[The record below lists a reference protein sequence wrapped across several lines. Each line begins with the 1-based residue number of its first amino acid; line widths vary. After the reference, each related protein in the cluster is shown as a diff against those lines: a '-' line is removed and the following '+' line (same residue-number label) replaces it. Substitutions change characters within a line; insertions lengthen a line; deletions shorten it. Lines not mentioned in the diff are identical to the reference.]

1 MDRLIPGD
9 DEASQR
15 TFDFL
20 PATGISI
27 DSSPP
32 SSVIRRQA
40 MAPAAQKARGAY
52 YTDPV
57 VAAFLVRWAMRSPTD
72 RVLDPC
78 FGEGVFLSAAV
89 DRSIALGGTA
99 ANIVGIELHRDAC
112 ALTKRRLRGEAMT
125 PSLLCTDFFHVKAAA
140 TGLFSA
146 VVGNPPFI
154 RYQRFSGEQRKV
166 ALRRAA
172 EAGVSLSALTSA
184 WAPFLVHATTFLEPG
199 GRLAVVSPAELCHA
213 VYARPL
219 LRFLRSRFKQAL
231 ILTFSRRL
239 FPELSE
245 DTVLILADGYGTA
258 GDDLRLLSLRDASA
272 LETPGV
278 LSTTAVPIGNETA
291 DADIVRLIVHLLPDT
306 VRQLYQRLAHHP
318 ESIRLGAV
326 ATTGIGYVT
335 GNNDFFHLSA
345 SEAEAYGIPDKVLAH
360 AVCRAAWLPGLTFT
374 ERDWTEL
381 DRRGL
386 KTRLLHLSGM
396 TREALPRPVRAY
408 VSNGERRKVHTAY
421 KCRVRRPWYG
431 VPHVSVPDLFL
442 TYMANSRPAL
452 VLNRARAVA
461 PNTLLCVHVD
471 RRANVKSE
479 ALAAGWWTSLAALSA
494 EIEGHSLGGGML
506 KLEPREAGS
515 LVLPLPARLRD
526 SAIAR
531 QLVLDLDRAV
541 RSRQHEEAT
550 DLADRE
556 IPQRGL
562 GLSRDEC
569 ALLREGAGY
578 LANRRRMR

>member
-20 PATGISI
+20 PATEISI
-27 DSSPP
+27 DSGPP

-57 VAAFLVRWAMRSPTD
+57 VASFLVRWAMRSPTD

-112 ALTKRRLRGEAMT
+112 ALTKRRLRREAMT
-125 PSLLCTDFFHVKAAA
+125 PSIVCTDFFHVKAAA

-154 RYQRFSGEQRKV
+154 RYQRFNGEQRKV

-172 EAGVSLSALTSA
+172 EAGVSLSGLTSA

-239 FPELSE
+239 FPELSA

-272 LETPGV
+272 LETPDV

-306 VRQLYQRLAHHP
+306 VRQLYQRLADHP

-360 AVCRAAWLPGLTFT
+360 AVCRAAWLAGLTFT

-396 TREALPRPVRAY
+396 TPGALPRPVRAY

-442 TYMANSRPAL
+442 TYMAHSRPAL

-506 KLEPREAGS
+506 KLEPREAGN

-541 RSRQHEEAT
+541 RSREHEEAT

-556 IPQRGL
+556 ILQRGL

>member
-20 PATGISI
+20 PATEISI
-27 DSSPP
+27 DSGPP

-57 VAAFLVRWAMRSPTD
+57 VASFLVRWAMRSPTD

-112 ALTKRRLRGEAMT
+112 ALTKRRLRREAMT
-125 PSLLCTDFFHVKAAA
+125 PSIVCTDFFHVKAAA

-154 RYQRFSGEQRKV
+154 RYQRFNGEQRKV

-172 EAGVSLSALTSA
+172 EAGVSLSGLTSA

-239 FPELSE
+239 FPELSA

-272 LETPGV
+272 LETPDV

-306 VRQLYQRLAHHP
+306 VRQLYQRLADHP

-360 AVCRAAWLPGLTFT
+360 AVCRAAWLAGLTFT

-396 TREALPRPVRAY
+396 TPGALPRPVRAY
-408 VSNGERRKVHTAY
+408 VSNGERRKSIPLTSVGSAAPGTA
-421 KCRVRRPWYG
+421 CR
-431 VPHVSVPDLFL
+431 
-442 TYMANSRPAL
+442 T
-452 VLNRARAVA
+452 
-461 PNTLLCVHVD
+461 
-471 RRANVKSE
+471 
-479 ALAAGWWTSLAALSA
+479 
-494 EIEGHSLGGGML
+494 
-506 KLEPREAGS
+506 
-515 LVLPLPARLRD
+515 
-526 SAIAR
+526 
-531 QLVLDLDRAV
+531 
-541 RSRQHEEAT
+541 
-550 DLADRE
+550 
-556 IPQRGL
+556 
-562 GLSRDEC
+562 
-569 ALLREGAGY
+569 
-578 LANRRRMR
+578 